1 MPGARRGAARL
12 ATPIERH
19 PVAELTIPADLLP
32 ADGRFGSGP
41 SKVRDEQVDA
51 LVAHRALLGTSHR
64 QPPVKNLVRSV
75 QEGLATLFGLPDGY
89 QVVLGNGGATAF
101 WDIAT
106 FALVRER
113 AHHLVLGE
121 FSRKFARETAAA
133 PFLAAPVVQEVPAGQ
148 GVLPAASA
156 GSDVYAW
163 PHNET
168 STGVMLPVRR
178 VAGADEGALVVVD
191 ATSGAGGLPVDLTET
206 DVYYFSPQK
215 GFASEGGLWAAV
227 LSPAAVE
234 RAHQVAAT
242 DRWIPDF
249 FDLVTAID
257 NSAKHQ
263 TYNTPAIATLVL
275 MDAQLRWLNAQG
287 GLDWAV
293 ARTRDSSSR
302 LYDWAER
309 TDWATPFVTDP
320 AFRSQVVGTIDL
332 DASVDADRVVT
343 TLAANGVLDAFP
355 YRALQRNQLR
365 VAMFPAIEPDDVSRL
380 VGCVEYV
387 VERL

>member
-1 MPGARRGAARL
+1 
-12 ATPIERH
+12 
-19 PVAELTIPADLLP
+19 VAELTIPADLLP

-41 SKVRDEQVDA
+41 SKVRTEQVDA
-51 LVAHRALLGTSHR
+51 LVARSALLGTSHR
-64 QPPVKNLVRSV
+64 QAPVKNVVRSV
-75 QEGLATLFGLPDGY
+75 QEGLAELFALPDGY

-113 AHHLVLGE
+113 SHHLVLGE
-121 FSRKFARETAAA
+121 FSRKFARETSAA
-133 PFLAAPVVQEVPAGQ
+133 PFLREPTVQEVPAGE
-148 GVLPAASA
+148 GVLPVASA
-156 GSDVYAW
+156 GADVYAW

-168 STGVMLPVRR
+168 STGVMLPVQR

-191 ATSGAGGLPVDLTET
+191 GTSGAAGLPADLSQT

-215 GFASEGGLWAAV
+215 GFASEGGLWAAI
-227 LSPAAVE
+227 LSPAAIE

-275 MDAQLRWLNAQG
+275 MDEQIRWLNAQG

-293 ARTRDSSSR
+293 ARTRESSSR

-309 TDWATPFVTDP
+309 TDWATPFVADP

-332 DASVDADRVVT
+332 DASVDADRVVS
-343 TLAANGVLDAFP
+343 TLAANGILDVFP
-355 YRALQRNQLR
+355 YRALKRNQVR
-365 VAMFPAIEPDDVSRL
+365 VATFPAVDPDDVSKL
-380 VGCVEYV
+380 VASIDYV
-387 VERL
+387 VTHL